1 MLAIARAL
9 VNTTKQLYPA
19 CSNWTRHFSS
29 IQSFQVSAKSA
40 LLTCATPS
48 LTQSSGFKVMG
59 KVRLRCKDCFFVR
72 RQERLYVICKTHGRH
87 KQMASVKSPR
97 NTWIL
102 SHATQSKVR
111 PWWNCIV
118 WIDVLNC
125 MLLGEIEVSFY
136 KEQHIRFGIGV
147 KC

>member
-1 MLAIARAL
+1 MLALARAL

-29 IQSFQVSAKSA
+29 IQGFQDSAKSA

-48 LTQSSGFKVMG
+48 LTQTSGFKVMG
-59 KVRLRCKDCFFVR
+59 KVRLRCKDCYFVR

-102 SHATQSKVR
+102 SHATQGKVR
-111 PWWNCIV
+111 PW
-118 WIDVLNC
+118 
-125 MLLGEIEVSFY
+125 
-136 KEQHIRFGIGV
+136 
-147 KC
+147 